1 MKMRPEIRSFL
12 IAVLAGMMAA
22 SYLDSAGKLDLSY
35 GFPDGGLAEGAFI
48 ALTGAVGGAAVLLA
62 FWGLR
67 KLARL
72 ARK

>member
-1 MKMRPEIRSFL
+1 
-12 IAVLAGMMAA
+12 MAA

>member
-1 MKMRPEIRSFL
+1 MRPEIRSFL

-35 GFPDGGLAEGAFI
+35 GFPDGGLAEGALI
-48 ALTGAVGGAAVLLA
+48 ALAGAVGGAAVLLA
-62 FWGLR
+62 FRGLQ

>member
-1 MKMRPEIRSFL
+1 
-12 IAVLAGMMAA
+12 MMAA

-35 GFPDGGLAEGAFI
+35 GFPDGGLAEGALI
-48 ALTGAVGGAAVLLA
+48 ALAGAVGGAAVLLA
-62 FWGLR
+62 FRGLQ